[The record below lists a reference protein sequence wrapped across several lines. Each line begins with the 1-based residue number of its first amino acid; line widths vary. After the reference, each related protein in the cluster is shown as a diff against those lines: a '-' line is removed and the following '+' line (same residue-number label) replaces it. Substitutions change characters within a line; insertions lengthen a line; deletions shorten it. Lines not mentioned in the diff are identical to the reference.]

1 MQTLTQP
8 QEPRAQLRP
17 LLGLEDVV
25 GYDAV
30 VGAKE
35 QHEHFGGARGPR
47 HQPKGAIGGDGAA
60 GRTSHDVGDDVPFKH
75 LVVID
80 EGGL

>member
-1 MQTLTQP
+1 MTP
-8 QEPRAQLRP
+8 PREPRAQLRP

-25 GYDAV
+25 GDDAV

-35 QHEHFGGARGPR
+35 QHEHIGGARGPR
-47 HQPKGAIGGDGAA
+47 QQAKRAVGGDGTA

-80 EGGL
+80 EGGP